1 MQIKRP
7 QISSRT
13 ARSDAMAGLVLG
25 IESIPDAMASA
36 LLAAVNPIHGAYA
49 VMLATPIGALFASST
64 FMSVQ
69 TTSAMSLV
77 VASVPQVHTGED
89 PTGSLLMLAIL
100 TGIFMVA
107 LGLLK
112 MGKLLRF
119 VPNSVLTGF
128 INGIAFLIILGQLGD
143 LTGYDTQGNNKVAE
157 TLDLFFNLNRVD
169 LPTLAVGVA
178 TIVLILQLEKTRL
191 KALGMVAALL
201 IASLLVPLFN
211 WDSVALVEDVAEIP
225 KGLPRPVLPPLSTIL
240 GLIVPAMSLAFV
252 GLVQGAGVSQ
262 NYVNPDG
269 NYPDTSQDFVGQG
282 AGNIAAGIFQGMPVG
297 GSVSATAIIAN
308 AGARTRLAN
317 VFAGITMAVV
327 LLVFG
332 GLVGKLAMPT
342 LAGLLIVIGFRTIR
356 VDDATLVWNTG
367 QVQQAVMA
375 ITFVGTLLIPLQY
388 AVLLGVAL
396 SVLLFVVQQSNQ
408 IQVKQ
413 WMMNDDGGWPLEQ
426 EPPTE
431 LPSNEVVML
440 MPYGSI
446 FFASAGALEEQLP
459 ELTDET
465 TNSVVVLILAMH
477 SDLGSTMLEVVERYH
492 KGLKEHKSK
501 LMLSGVDTKVM
512 TQLRQT
518 GLTRKIGLRNIF
530 EKKEVVGEAGQAAFE
545 AATIWIEEQAEG
557 SPK

>member
-7 QISSRT
+7 QFSSGT
-13 ARSDAMAGLVLG
+13 ARADAMAGLVLG

-36 LLAAVNPIHGAYA
+36 LLAVVNPIHGAYA
-49 VMLATPIGALFASST
+49 VMLATPVGALFASST

-100 TGIFMVA
+100 TGIFMLA

-157 TLDLFFNLNRVD
+157 TIDLFVNINRVD

-191 KALGMVAALL
+191 KALGMVAAML

-211 WDSVALVEDVAEIP
+211 WDSVALVEDIAEIP
-225 KGLPRPVLPPLSTIL
+225 SGLPRPILPPLSTIF

-269 NYPDTSQDFVGQG
+269 KYPDTSQDFVGQG
-282 AGNIAAGIFQGMPVG
+282 AGNIVAGIFQGMPVG
-297 GSVSATAIIAN
+297 GSVSATAIIVN
-308 AGARTRLAN
+308 AGARSRLAN

-332 GLVGKLAMPT
+332 GLVGKLALPT

-356 VDDATLVWNTG
+356 VDDAKLVWNTG
-367 QVQQAVMA
+367 QVQQVVMA

-396 SVLLFVVQQSNQ
+396 SIVLFVVQQSNQ

-413 WMMNDDGGWPLEQ
+413 WVLTDDGWPLEQ
-426 EPPTE
+426 EPPKE

-459 ELTDET
+459 DLTDET

-477 SDLGSTMLEVVERYH
+477 SDLGSTMLEVVERYNQD
-492 KGLKEHKSK
+492 LKKHKSK

-512 TQLRQT
+512 TQLKQT
-518 GLTRKIGLRNIF
+518 GLTRKIGRRNIF
-530 EKKEVVGEAGQAAFE
+530 EKKEVVGEAGHAAHE
-545 AATIWIEEQAEG
+545 AAELWIEENTEKAEG
-557 SPK
+557 